1 MEVILES
8 YLLATRQITPWGA
21 RQARLLSERANQK
34 GVRSLLLLLLH
45 WNERGA
51 GGVGIEHLS
60 QVLSPESLQIY
71 KVSLGADWQEEWE
84 KLSATSYLDE
94 CKDQWRRMLADPQQ
108 FSPLFG
114 TPQQSP
120 LPLVVIDNVRE
131 QFAFSRSFVAV
142 RTLEKTLQ
150 ERLQQV
156 VVLPENFR
164 NILKSEFSKS
174 SIRFHYRQ
182 VAACILALR
191 TRLFIISGGPGTGKT
206 SVVLQLLRLLQSVE
220 SIPQERMALCAPT
233 GRAKA
238 RMAETVHA
246 SFPQAVAQTLHSLL
260 VQRPD
265 GSFRYNRSNPLPYAV
280 VVLDEAS
287 MVDLH
292 LFAGLLDAMHPS
304 SRLILIGDMHQLP
317 SVDAGAVLGDLT
329 EVFQQS
335 EMLGSCSEAGNQW
348 LQNVLVDIATDNP
361 KNESTSLQLEEDLQ
375 MQAGPLC
382 NHVVVL
388 NHTYR
393 SALGIQQAC
402 LAINRGDSATLRKHL
417 KSGDPHIRMQP
428 FSDSRLAIQ
437 WLSEWWQ
444 CKAQLDFIPKGI
456 SLQDSRLDSILHDE
470 FAKMLSAR
478 LLVLSHHG
486 DLGRVRLNSLAHRI
500 YQKVYDANTM
510 GSFFHGQH
518 IMATQNQ
525 HDLGVFNGDLG
536 LMIHFAE
543 GMRAVFQI
551 GGQFQYLP
559 LDFLSGLEESYAM
572 TVHKAQ
578 GSEFDEVAFLLPEQ
592 DTPLLNRQILYTGI
606 TRAKKSVTIL
616 GNMEMLERG
625 VARRDERPGGIQL
638 VS

>member
-8 YLLATRQITPWGA
+8 YLLATRQITPWGV

-34 GVRSLLLLLLH
+34 GIRGLLLLLLH

-71 KVSLGADWQEEWE
+71 KVNLGADWLEEWE
-84 KLSATSYLDE
+84 KLSTNHSLDE
-94 CKDQWRRMLADPQQ
+94 WKKQWCQMLAEPQQ
-108 FSPLFG
+108 FSPLLG

-120 LPLVVIDNVRE
+120 LPLVVIDKDRE

-156 VVLPENFR
+156 VALPENFR
-164 NILKSEFSKS
+164 EILKAEFSKS
-174 SIRFHYRQ
+174 AIRFHYRQ

-206 SVVLQLLRLLQSVE
+206 SVVLQLLRILQSVE
-220 SIPQERMALCAPT
+220 SIPPERMALCAPT

-238 RMAETVHA
+238 RMAETVHV
-246 SFPQAVAQTLHSLL
+246 SFPHAVAQTLHSLL

-335 EMLGSCSEAGNQW
+335 ENLGSCSEVGDTW
-348 LQNVLVDIATDNP
+348 LQNCLVDIATDNP
-361 KNESTSLQLEEDLQ
+361 KKETMSLQLESHLQ
-375 MQAGPLC
+375 KQAGPLC
-382 NHVVVL
+382 DHVVIL

-402 LAINRGDSATLRKHL
+402 LAINRGDSATLCKQL
-417 KSGDPHIRMQP
+417 KKVDPHIRMQP
-428 FSDSRLAIQ
+428 FSDSRQAIQ

-444 CKAQLDFIPKGI
+444 AKAQLDFLPKGI
-456 SLQDSRLDSILHDE
+456 SLQDPRLDSMLLNE
-470 FAKMLSAR
+470 FSKMLSAR

-486 DLGRVRLNSLAHRI
+486 DLGRVRLNNLAHRI
-500 YQKVYDANTM
+500 YQKVYDANSM
-510 GSFFHGQH
+510 GAFFHGQH
-518 IMATQNQ
+518 IIATQNQ

-536 LMIHFAE
+536 LLIHFAE

-551 GGQFQYLP
+551 GGRFQYLP

-578 GSEFDEVAFLLPEQ
+578 GSEFDEVVFLIPEQ

-616 GNMEMLERG
+616 GNIDMLDRG

-638 VS
+638 YE